1 MARTPLITT
10 QTAAQ
15 FLAALPV
22 LEAEAARRAG
32 GKFRTYF
39 PDAGPFRRELYVPH
53 GLFMAAGAFHAE
65 RLFLAANR
73 IGKTDTAAY
82 EICCHL
88 TGLYPWWWTGKRFVG
103 PTSWWA
109 AGDTMETTRDVPQTA
124 LMGPHDDVPRA
135 TWHPGKAMI
144 PPHLVHHT
152 ARKSGGIPNCL
163 AQVWVKHVDA
173 AGKPD
178 GISDLAFKSYD
189 QGRRSF
195 QGPEKHGIWL
205 DEEPPDAGEN
215 QQSDIYTEC
224 LMRTM
229 TVGGIV
235 IATFTPLRGLTQ
247 FVQWYL
253 EQAVM
258 PEPGNPGKLTNATQ
272 VFWPDENQAEEVA

>member
-1 MARTPLITT
+1 MARLPHVSA
-10 QTAAQ
+10 QTAAL
-15 FLAALPV
+15 LAASLPV
-22 LEAEAARRAG
+22 LEAEAARRLG
-32 GKFRTYF
+32 CKFRTYF
-39 PDAGPFRRELYVPH
+39 PDHGPFRRELYKPH
-53 GLFMAAGAFHAE
+53 VAFMAAGAEHNE

-73 IGKTDTAAY
+73 VGKTDTASF

-88 TGLYPWWWTGKRFVG
+88 TGLYPHWWTGRRFDG

-124 LMGPHDDVPRA
+124 LMGPHDDVPKG
-135 TWHPGKAMI
+135 TWNPQKAMI
-144 PPHLVHHT
+144 PPHLIHHT

-163 AQVWVKHVDA
+163 AQIWVKHVS
-173 AGKPD
+173 G

-205 DEEPPDAGEN
+205 DEEPPDAGED

-229 TVGGIV
+229 TVNGLV
-235 IATFTPLRGLTQ
+235 IATFTPLRGLTP
-247 FVQWYL
+247 FVQGYL
-253 EQAVM
+253 EQALI
-258 PEPGNPGKLTNATQ
+258 PEPGYTGRLMPAMQ
-272 VFWPDENQAEEVA
+272 AFWPDEDKEVA

>member
-1 MARTPLITT
+1 MVSAVARSPLVNS
-10 QTAAQ
+10 QTAAVYV
-15 FLAALPV
+15 AGLPL
-22 LEAEAARRAG
+22 LEAEYARRAG
-32 GKFRTYF
+32 GKFRVYF
-39 PDAGPFRRELYVPH
+39 PDEGPYRRALYRPH
-53 GLFMAAGAFHAE
+53 VAFMAAGALHAE

-88 TGLYPWWWTGKRFVG
+88 TGLYPQWWVGKRFLE

-124 LMGPHDDVPRA
+124 LMGPHDDVPKA
-135 TWHPGKAMI
+135 TWNAAKAMI

-163 AQVWVKHVDA
+163 AQVWVKHVS
-173 AGKPD
+173 G

-235 IATFTPLRGLTQ
+235 ISTFTPLRGLTP
-247 FVQWYL
+247 FVQGYL
-253 EQAVM
+253 EQALM
-258 PEPGNPGKLTNATQ
+258 PEPGDTGKVTNAMK
-272 VFWPDENQAEEVA
+272 VFWPDEEKEVA